1 MKKTENFEYYGIFI
15 DENSKNKLKE
25 FLSSIWCF
33 DTALSHAEKQYIHH
47 STVLHRS
54 AVYKKDI
61 LNYCECCL
69 GIELSGKITAVG
81 WSDKAMAFK
90 VEFPGVPFSNNT
102 PHITIATFDGGKPID
117 SNKIEIW
124 ENLEEPIEI
133 IGRLGAYTPNGIDFG
148 E

>member
-1 MKKTENFEYYGIFI
+1 MKKVENFEYYGIFI
-15 DENSKNKLKE
+15 NERTRNSLKE
-25 FLSSIWCF
+25 FLSNIWRF

-54 AVYKKDI
+54 AAYKKDI

-81 WSDKAMAFK
+81 WNDKAMAFK
-90 VEFPGVPFSNNT
+90 VEFPGIPFSNNI
-102 PHITIATFDGGKPID
+102 PHITIATFDGGKPVD